1 MAEDNTFIAVI
12 NDTDPASKGKSYSM
26 KIGGANFNQFLG
38 KKIGDTVDGLF
49 VGEGDVTLSG
59 YTLEIAG
66 GSDKT
71 GTAMRGDLAG
81 GARKPVLVTES
92 TGFKGHK
99 LVHKNSK
106 RYRYKPDG
114 LRMRRVFRGN
124 TVPQDTRQIN
134 LKVVKHGNKS
144 LAAVLDNDST
154 SEE

>member
-12 NDTDPASKGKSYSM
+12 NDTDSTHKGKSYSLP
-26 KIGGANFNQFLG
+26 IGGSNYNQFLG
-38 KKIGDTVDGLF
+38 KRIGDTIDGLF
-49 VGEGDVTLSG
+49 VGEGEITLAG

-71 GTAMRGDLAG
+71 GTSMRGDLDG
-81 GARKPVLVTES
+81 GARKAVLVTES

-114 LRMRRVFRGN
+114 LRKRRYFRGN
-124 TVPQDTRQIN
+124 TITQDIRQIN

-144 LAAVLDNDST
+144 LSDLLGAGST
-154 SEE
+154 GGD

>member
-12 NDTDPASKGKSYSM
+12 NDTESANKGKSYSLS
-26 KIGGANFNQFLG
+26 IGGTNYNQFLG
-38 KKIGDTVDGLF
+38 KKIGDTIDGLF
-49 VGEGDVTLSG
+49 VGEGEVTLAG
-59 YTLEIAG
+59 YTLEISG

-114 LRMRRVFRGN
+114 LRKRRVFRGN
-124 TVPQDTRQIN
+124 TVTQDTRQIN

-144 LAAVLDNDST
+144 LSDLLGGDSS
-154 SEE
+154 SED